1 MEVLKIFEIP
11 LVVELQHIDDSVKP
25 KAGGKASNL
34 TVLIN
39 AGFNVPKGFVVTT
52 SAYSKFIIENE
63 LENLAMNHLA
73 GLDHTDATELHR
85 VSGIMRNHIERAT
98 LPKDV
103 IDAISNAY
111 QEQVLDQVAIRSSAT
126 AEDLPDASFAGQYDT
141 SLNVKGIQHVLE
153 HVKNCFGS
161 MWTARAVAY
170 REENAIPHDQ
180 VQVAVVVQEM
190 VDARC
195 AGVMFT
201 MNPISK
207 KRNEMMIESNF
218 GLGESVVSGETV
230 PDRYVVARES
240 NSSTDY
246 TMVSK
251 EIGTKDKIVIRN
263 TSGNGIQH
271 TGVSDAKR
279 QLSSLEDDEIYNL
292 AKLGKS
298 IEDLFESPQ
307 DIEWALDREGQFHI
321 LQSRPITVGLQRGSD
336 EEEVFWTRGYA
347 DDYWNDPVSP
357 LFFDLLGDQI
367 TYIVNVETNA
377 IMGYKNMPE
386 QLLKLHKGH
395 VYFNLDVLRTK
406 VVNEMP
412 PFIRSED
419 VLNYFPAGGG
429 PFGKDT
435 MRDLP
440 FALPTRIMA
449 EIRVMLLDGDG
460 SMTKTNDAYKKWTEE
475 VFKPFCSRFDSDLLH
490 ATQNESNAA
499 LMALADELDK
509 VMMKHFRMVRYG
521 LPVHT
526 LGMNLITNYLLRRWT
541 GEKAAGVIYPI
552 LLSGLEHKT
561 TETNNRIFELAEFA
575 TNSKEVND
583 IFANTPSNDV
593 YIALLESN
601 STEVISFRD
610 QFNKFIDDFGDRGF
624 TREVYYPRWRDEPS
638 YVVDAL
644 RPLVQEGMRNL
655 SQTEQS
661 LRLKRK
667 KAETSVEQHI
677 RGQRYGPIKWMLF
690 STILGMARTYI
701 GFRENQRFN
710 LDRWITRN
718 RQVFLE
724 IGRRLK
730 EANIIE
736 DPNDIFFLRRRE
748 IRSIIKGR
756 IDGIQDK
763 EEIKNKVKERKEDFF
778 KYENIL
784 PPKFMVGSR
793 EFDDPLPD
801 TAEGFIGIPASQG
814 RVTGTVRILEKIEDI
829 PTVKAGEI
837 VVVSRTDPGWTPV
850 FSKIGGLITES
861 GGVLSHGAVVSRE
874 FGIPAVTNV
883 RNACSQL
890 KNGQRITLDGSEGKI
905 ILHEQE

>member
-1 MEVLKIFEIP
+1 MEVPKISEIP
-11 LVVELQHIDDSVKP
+11 LVVELQHIDNQTKSKT
-25 KAGGKASNL
+25 GGKASNL

-52 SAYSKFIIENE
+52 AAYSKFIQENE
-63 LENLAMNHLA
+63 LENLAKNNLA
-73 GLDHTDATELHR
+73 GIDYANAAELQR
-85 VSGIMRNHIERAT
+85 VTGIMREHIGKAT

-103 IDAISNAY
+103 IDEISHAY
-111 QEQVLDQVAIRSSAT
+111 QKQSLGRVAIRSSAT
-126 AEDLPDASFAGQYDT
+126 AEDLPNASFAGQYDT
-141 SLNVKGIQHVLE
+141 SLNIEGIKHVLE

-161 MWTARAVAY
+161 MWTTRAVAY
-170 REENAIPHDQ
+170 REENDIPHDQ

-195 AGVMFT
+195 AGVLFT

-207 KRNEMMIESNF
+207 KHEEMMIESNF

-230 PDRYVVARES
+230 PDRYVVSQES
-240 NSSTDY
+240 DSSTGY
-246 TMVSK
+246 VMISK

-263 TSGNGIQH
+263 TSGDGIQH
-271 TGVSDAKR
+271 SGVSDAKR
-279 QLSSLEDDEIYNL
+279 QQSSLEDEEIFNL
-292 AKLGKS
+292 ARLGNS
-298 IEDLFESPQ
+298 IQDLFKSPQ

-321 LQSRPITVGLQRGSD
+321 LQSRPITVGLQRASD
-336 EEEVFWTRGYA
+336 EDEVFWTRGYA
-347 DDYWNDPVSP
+347 DDYWNDPVTP
-357 LFFDLLGDQI
+357 LFYDLLGDQI
-367 TYIVNVETNA
+367 TYIVNIETNA
-377 IMGYKNMPE
+377 IMGYKDMPE

-435 MRDLP
+435 MRELP
-440 FALPTRIMA
+440 FALKTRIMA
-449 EIRVMLLDGDG
+449 EIRVMLLDGEG
-460 SMTKTNDAYKKWTEE
+460 SMTKTNDAYKKWTQE
-475 VFKPFCSRFDSDLLH
+475 VFNQFCVRFDSDLLH
-490 ATQNESNAA
+490 AAQNESDAA
-499 LMALADELDK
+499 LMVLADELDK

-541 GEKAAGVIYPI
+541 GEKAAGKIYPI

-561 TETNNRIFELAEFA
+561 TETNSRIFELATSA
-575 TNSKEVND
+575 SSSKDVND
-583 IFANTPSNDV
+583 ILVNTPSEDV
-593 YIALLESN
+593 YMTLLEGN
-601 STEVISFRD
+601 SPEVISFRE

-644 RPLVQEGMRNL
+644 RPLVYEGMRDL

-661 LRLKRK
+661 LKMKRK
-667 KAETSVEQHI
+667 KAEILVENHI
-677 RGQRYGPIKWMLF
+677 RSQRYGPIKWMLF

-701 GFRENQRFN
+701 GFRENQRYN

-718 RQVFLE
+718 RRVFLE
-724 IGRRLK
+724 LGRRMT
-730 EANIIE
+730 EQHIIE
-736 DPNDIFFLRRRE
+736 DSTDIFFLRRRE
-748 IRSIIKGR
+748 IRSIIRGDVLNK
-756 IDGIQDK
+756 D
-763 EEIKNKVKERKEDFF
+763 EIKSNVRERKEEFF
-778 KYENIL
+778 RYENVL

-801 TAEGFIGIPASQG
+801 SAEGFIGIPASQG
-814 RVTGTVRILEKIEDI
+814 RVTGTVRVLERIEDI

-890 KNGQRITLDGSEGKI
+890 RNGQRVTLDGSEGKVV
-905 ILHEQE
+905 LLDQE